1 MYTNRITFLAD
12 FWRLA
17 KPYWTSEERWAARG
31 LLAVIVAMNLGMV
44 YINVLFNA
52 WNGAFYNALQNRD
65 EAEFTTQ
72 IMWFCVLAAIY
83 IVVAVYQLYL
93 NQMLQIRWRRW
104 LTDRMLGEWLA
115 DRAYY
120 RLQFT
125 DYNTD
130 NPDQRIAE
138 DIRMFVADTLSLSL
152 GLLSSV
158 VTLVSF
164 IGILWA
170 LSGPITLTLGGHAFD
185 IPGYMVWVAIVY
197 AIVGSWLTHRL
208 GWPLVRLN
216 FDQQRYEADFRFGL
230 IRFRENAEGVALYGG
245 ETGEARTMMDR
256 FEQIRQNWWAIM
268 RRQKLLT
275 FFTVGFSQV
284 AVVFPIL
291 VAAPRYFSGAI
302 ELGGLM
308 QIAQAFGQV
317 QGALSWFVDA
327 YVRLTDWKATV
338 DRLTGFRRAL
348 EAVHADARAAGR
360 IRVVPHDGADLCIDD
375 LRIDLPGGRVLI
387 DPTTLDLEPGRAVLL
402 TGPSGSGKST
412 LFRALA
418 GIWPFGSGRV
428 DVPRDARVLFL
439 PQKPYLP
446 IDTLRAAVSY
456 PAPPGRFDDE
466 AIAAALEDARLPTL
480 ADRIDERRHWAQ
492 ELSPGEQ
499 QRLAV
504 ARALLHRP
512 DWLFLDEATSALDET
527 TENAL
532 HRVLRDKLPDTTLVS
547 IAHRPSVSAF
557 HDRHLV
563 LERDEHGHG
572 RLILKPPPAGA
583 GQRSGNE
590 GSAVPA

>member
-83 IVVAVYQLYL
+83 IVVAVYQIYL

-170 LSGPITLTLGGHAFD
+170 LSGPITLTLSGHAFD

-275 FFTVGFSQV
+275 FFTVGYSQV

-348 EAVHADARAAGR
+348 EAVHADARAADR
-360 IRVVPHDGADLCIDD
+360 IRVAPHDGADLCIDD

-387 DPTTLDLEPGRAVLL
+387 DPTTLGLQPGRAVLL
-402 TGPSGSGKST
+402 TGPSGTGKST

-466 AIAAALEDARLPTL
+466 AIAIALEDARLPAL

-572 RLILKPPPAGA
+572 RLILKPPPTGA